1 MNKSLCIKRAAAL
14 TKTAALI
21 LTSSTISISSTS
33 GTFIDLKVGSA

>member
-14 TKTAALI
+14 TKDSLSF
-21 LTSSTISISSTS
+21 LTSSTLCISSTS